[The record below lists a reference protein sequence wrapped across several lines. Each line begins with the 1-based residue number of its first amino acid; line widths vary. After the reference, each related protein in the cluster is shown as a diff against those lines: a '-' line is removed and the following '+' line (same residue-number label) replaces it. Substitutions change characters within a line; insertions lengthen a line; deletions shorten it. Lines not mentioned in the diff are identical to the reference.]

1 MKVNIELT
9 DKDIKELIC
18 KHLDNFYLGDF
29 YERNVKIYVKSKQ
42 NTIAVIGKKRTSRS
56 SITLN
61 SEGTL

>member
-42 NTIAVIGKKRTSRS
+42 NYRSEWEEADFKVIY
-56 SITLN
+56 N
-61 SEGTL
+61 S